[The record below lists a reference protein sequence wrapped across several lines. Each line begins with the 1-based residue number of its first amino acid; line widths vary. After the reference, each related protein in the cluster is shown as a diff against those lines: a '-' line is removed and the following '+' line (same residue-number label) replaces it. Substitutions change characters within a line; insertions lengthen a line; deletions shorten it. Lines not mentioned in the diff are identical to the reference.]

1 MSDFVRYILLINE
14 LSQSCEGYPEQQ
26 VQQLSSGAT
35 QQYEDEFWKEKAN
48 NMAETI
54 DSLTI

>member
-1 MSDFVRYILLINE
+1 MNYPSPVRGI
-14 LSQSCEGYPEQQ
+14 QSSKYNNYR
-26 VQQLSSGAT
+26 SGAT